1 MFLFIYLQ
9 KDSFFYDNND
19 SKNNLNMGNKTSYL
33 YQKELLNRL
42 KETLEIFREDMS
54 NVARNYKNSVQ
65 NLHDTEG
72 LMDETFDEYY
82 VNYLNPTVEIL
93 NSILERIDTE
103 DLSFIEKEINF
114 LSSR

>member
-1 MFLFIYLQ
+1 MT
-9 KDSFFYDNND
+9 SR
-19 SKNNLNMGNKTSYL
+19 TSYN
-33 YQKELLNRL
+33 YQRELLTKL

-65 NLHDTEG
+65 NLHDKDG
-72 LMDETFDEYY
+72 LMDETYDEYY
-82 VNYLNPTVEIL
+82 INYLNPTVEIL

-103 DLSFIEKEINF
+103 DVAFIEKEISF